1 MSPEWACVAVSL
13 VITLAVN
20 VLEAV
25 WTRFTLLGF
34 KSQQVYFEIWFV
46 TLC

>member
-1 MSPEWACVAVSL
+1 MLFFVELISPEWACVAVSL

-20 VLEAV
+20 ALEAV

-34 KSQQVYFEIWFV
+34 KS
-46 TLC
+46 